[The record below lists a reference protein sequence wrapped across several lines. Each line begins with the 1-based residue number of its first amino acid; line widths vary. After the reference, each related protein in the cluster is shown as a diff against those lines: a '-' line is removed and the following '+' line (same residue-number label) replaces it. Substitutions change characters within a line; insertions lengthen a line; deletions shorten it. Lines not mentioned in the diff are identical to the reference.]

1 MSLVRIIIVIILSVL
16 VGHNASS
23 IRHRRRFNS
32 VTSNYTKYVLF
43 ITYQVKSGVT
53 NTDTIYNALLEEF
66 ASLKEST
73 FVDYLIRYK
82 HREVLPFISNIIETI
97 NGTDEDNN
105 TAIEDIPE
113 STDMVDITGDLL

>member
-1 MSLVRIIIVIILSVL
+1 MRLVHIIIIIISIL

-32 VTSNYTKYVLF
+32 VTSNYTKYALF

-82 HREVLPFISNIIETI
+82 HREVLPFISNIAETI
-97 NGTDEDNN
+97 ADTVGDNN
-105 TAIEDIPE
+105 TAVDAIPE
-113 STDMVDITGDLL
+113 STDMVDITSDLL